1 MQMNRANSKG
11 SYEIVCLRSVTSNEI
26 VAEAKISGYRHNL
39 GNNGVECNES
49 TKIIRSRLIG
59 LKPLTT
65 QKWCE
70 HSGRFSPKPLFFK
83 FSFQTCLTR
92 IFTRFLL
99 FYFNSS
105 SNLPFPLFQSYP
117 LVSSYILHFAFRFLS
132 LILQIQR
139 LLCSHFIPLLC
150 SLSYADNQR
159 FLLLP
164 LFH

>member
-1 MQMNRANSKG
+1 MGGIA
-11 SYEIVCLRSVTSNEI
+11 LVTCRNI
-26 VAEAKISGYRHNL
+26 FRL
-39 GNNGVECNES
+39 
-49 TKIIRSRLIG
+49 RLIG
-59 LKPLTT
+59 LKPLMT
-65 QKWCE
+65 QKRCE

-83 FSFQTCLTR
+83 FSFQTCLTW
-92 IFTRFLL
+92 IFTQFLL

-117 LVSSYILHFAFRFLS
+117 LVSSYIPHFTFRFRS

-150 SLSYADNQR
+150 SLSYVDNQR